1 VLKMFDL
8 QPATDVMAALVESV
22 RDEQLTA
29 PTPCPELTVGD
40 LLDHIDGLSLAF
52 TAAATKTPPAGGSQ
66 PPSADVA
73 RLGTDWRTRLP
84 QRLTALAGAWRE
96 ETAWHGMTQAGGLDL
111 PADIA
116 GAVAVDEI
124 VVHGWDLAV
133 ATGQNF
139 HCTPELLGAAY
150 WFAKSSADQNPHGT
164 PGLFGPP
171 VTVPDSAPLLE
182 QLLGL
187 TGRDP
192 QWVPAAT

>member
-1 VLKMFDL
+1 MFDL
-8 QPATDVMAALVESV
+8 RPAADVMAALVESV
-22 RDEQLTA
+22 RDDQLTA
-29 PTPCPELTVGD
+29 PTPCPELTVGE

-66 PPSADVA
+66 PPFADAA
-73 RLGTDWRTRLP
+73 RLGTDWRTRIP
-84 QRLTALAGAWRE
+84 QRLAALAGAWRE
-96 ETAWHGMTQAGGLDL
+96 EPAWHGMTQAGGLDL

-150 WFAKSSADQNPHGT
+150 EFAKSSADQNPHGT

-171 VTVPDSAPLLE
+171 VSVPDSAPLLE

-192 QWVPAAT
+192 RWVPTAT

>member
-1 VLKMFDL
+1 MFDL

-73 RLGTDWRTRLP
+73 RLGTDWRTRIP

-139 HCTPELLGAAY
+139 RCTPELLGAAY
-150 WFAKSSADQNPHGT
+150 GFAKSSADQNPHGT

>member
-1 VLKMFDL
+1 MFDL

-150 WFAKSSADQNPHGT
+150 GFAKSSADQNPHGT

>member
-1 VLKMFDL
+1 
-8 QPATDVMAALVESV
+8 
-22 RDEQLTA
+22 
-29 PTPCPELTVGD
+29 
-40 LLDHIDGLSLAF
+40 
-52 TAAATKTPPAGGSQ
+52 
-66 PPSADVA
+66 
-73 RLGTDWRTRLP
+73 
-84 QRLTALAGAWRE
+84 
-96 ETAWHGMTQAGGLDL
+96 MTQAGGLDL

-139 HCTPELLGAAY
+139 HCTPELLSTAY
-150 WFAKSSADQNPHGT
+150 EFAKSSADQNPHGT

-171 VTVPDSAPLLE
+171 VSVPDSAPLLE

-192 QWVPAAT
+192 RWVPATT